1 MAAIGLDFWGM
12 LKVENRPE
20 NTGCAR
26 QERAR
31 LALKNG
37 EKIDKK
43 QVAKSIF
50 ISINDS

>member
-12 LKVENRPE
+12 LTVENTPE
-20 NTGCAR
+20 ITGRAR

-37 EKIDKK
+37 QKIDEKK
-43 QVAKSIF
+43 V
-50 ISINDS
+50 